1 MKERLLIVDDKKD
14 MLQMIER
21 LVSRHLSVDVLKAM
35 NGQDALKFFSENS
48 IDTVV
53 LDIRMP
59 GKDGMTV
66 LKEILNKDRDIPVI
80 ILTGYGT
87 VDMAVEAL
95 KLGAYDFL
103 TKPVDNERLVHTI
116 RRALRYR
123 RLIKEKR
130 LLEEEVQ
137 RRRLQRE
144 ILGTSPAIK
153 KVLEEIKAVATTDET
168 VLILGETGTGKELAA
183 RTIHRLSQRAEGPF
197 VTVNCPAV
205 PENLLESELFGFKKG
220 AFTSATEDKTGL
232 IATAHRGTLFLD
244 EIGDIP
250 AQVQTKLLR
259 FLQEK
264 EFRPLGSTENITVDV
279 RVIAS
284 TNQDLEKKI
293 QDGSFREDLYY
304 RLNVIT
310 IRMPSLEER
319 KEDIPIL
326 ADAFLREFSL
336 QYDKEIK
343 GFTKDALEYLLQ
355 RPLKGN
361 VRELQNVI
369 KRAVI
374 FATGQWI
381 DRRTLEASPP
391 EPRALSTI
399 SSLLDLPY
407 RQAKEKLLEEFTTN
421 YIRHLL
427 NQTGGNVTRAAHRA
441 GIHRQ
446 ALQQLMRQ
454 FGISSS
460 EFKKDQLQ

>member
-250 AQVQTKLLR
+250 APVQTKLLR

-326 ADAFLREFSL
+326 ADAFLKEFSL
-336 QYDKEIK
+336 QYDKEIN
-343 GFTKDALEYLLQ
+343 GFTKDAIEYLLQ
-355 RPLKGN
+355 RPWKGN